1 MSFSTS
7 TFNALSDTNISD
19 AFQFLGSANTGFAAL
34 ANNFS
39 QLTDPITGMI
49 QAQISGYEST
59 NTELGN
65 EITTAQAQA
74 SAIQASATSQAEAA
88 DALVAQLQQE
98 QSDLDASI
106 QSVNYVLYGRQVGA
120 NGI

>member
-1 MSFSTS
+1 
-7 TFNALSDTNISD
+7 
-19 AFQFLGSANTGFAAL
+19 
-34 ANNFS
+34 
-39 QLTDPITGMI
+39 MI
-49 QAQISGYEST
+49 QAQISGYEWT

-65 EITTAQAQA
+65 ELTTAQAQA

-98 QSDLDASI
+98 QSDMDASI
-106 QSVNYVLYGRQVGA
+106 QSVNYVWYGRQVGA